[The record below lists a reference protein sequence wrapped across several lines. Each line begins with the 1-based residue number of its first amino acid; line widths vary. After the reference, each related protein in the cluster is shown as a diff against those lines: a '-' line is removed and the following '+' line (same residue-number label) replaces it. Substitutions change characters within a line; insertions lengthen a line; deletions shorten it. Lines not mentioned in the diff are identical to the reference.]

1 MCTTCQKKI
10 AGMKK
15 RKKVVR
21 RRRRIR
27 GLDTDSLSS
36 MVTNDLLP
44 TAGGYLAATYLPGI
58 IAKAMPKS
66 EKAANYANYAA
77 LGIGAFLGISQKGML
92 AKVGLG
98 LATAG
103 TVGVVQDLM
112 DGKDDNGGGTKGLG
126 LLEYG
131 QPSYRIAGYGPGTP
145 NAVPATPPN
154 TIVVQ

>member
-1 MCTTCQKKI
+1 MCNACKNKI
-10 AGMKK
+10 SGMKK

-27 GLDTDSLSS
+27 GLDSDSLSS

-98 LATAG
+98 MATAG

-112 DGKDDNGGGTKGLG
+112 DGKDNNGGGTKGLG

-131 QPSYRIAGYGPGTP
+131 QPAYRIAGYGPGGQSP
-145 NAVPATPPN
+145 ASATPQN
-154 TIVVQ
+154 TVTML